1 MAIYQQGYT
10 DAQRTTASSTSV
22 RLYKDIALSFEKNSN
37 TKDIIVKKDIEA
49 VKQSV
54 RNLILTNHFERPFH
68 PEIGSSVTAIL
79 FEPMSPITA
88 NILQRQIA
96 EVIVNFEPRVKLVS
110 VIANPNLNRNAYEV
124 TINFYVVN
132 IPGELVQLTTL
143 LERSR

>member
-10 DAQRTTASSTSV
+10 DAQRTNASSKSV
-22 RLYKDIALSFEKNSN
+22 RLYKDIALSFERNSN
-37 TKDIIVKKDIEA
+37 TKDVILKKDIAA

-54 RNLILTNHFERPFH
+54 KNLILTNHFERPFH
-68 PEIGSSVTAIL
+68 PEIGSNVTAIL

-88 NILQRQIA
+88 NVLTRTISECIN
-96 EVIVNFEPRVKLVS
+96 NFEPRARLVS
-110 VIANPNLNRNAYEV
+110 VIANPNLDRNAYEV
-124 TINFYVVN
+124 TISFYVVN

>member
-10 DAQRTTASSTSV
+10 DAQRTNASSKSV
-22 RLYKDIALSFEKNSN
+22 RLYKDIALSFERNSN

-79 FEPMSPITA
+79 FEPMNPITA
-88 NILQRQIA
+88 NILTRTIS
-96 EVIVNFEPRVKLVS
+96 ECINNFEPRVRLVS
-110 VIANPNLNRNAYEV
+110 VTANPNLDRNAYEC
-124 TINFYVVN
+124 TISFYVVN
-132 IPGELVQLTTL
+132 IPGELVQLTTM

>member
-10 DAQRTTASSTSV
+10 DAQRTNASSKSV
-22 RLYKDIALSFEKNSN
+22 RLYKDIALSFERNSN
-37 TKDIIVKKDIEA
+37 TKDVIIKKDIAA

-54 RNLILTNHFERPFH
+54 KNLILTNHFERPFH
-68 PEIGSSVTAIL
+68 PEIGSNVTAIL

-88 NILQRQIA
+88 NVLTRTISECIN
-96 EVIVNFEPRVKLVS
+96 NFEPRARLVS
-110 VIANPNLNRNAYEV
+110 VISNPNLDRNAYEV
-124 TINFYVVN
+124 TISFYVVN